1 MVRTKVVKK
10 SRRYGAVLFS
20 NGQSKLKAYKKRKY
34 PPGMHGRSSFRSLS
48 EYGKQL
54 VEKQKCKVL
63 YNISEKQIRK
73 YYDKAEKSLG
83 ITGEEMLKLI
93 ERRLDNVIYRAGI
106 GISRAQT
113 RQMVTHGHFM
123 LNGRRVDIPSI
134 QVRVGDVIE
143 LREKCQKSPLYSEIK
158 NEKKD
163 QSAKWLETDLS
174 KVKVTVTELP
184 DSDDIEKIIDSQLIV
199 EFYSK

>member
-1 MVRTKVVKK
+1 MVKTKVVKK

-54 VEKQKCKVL
+54 VEKQKCKIL

-73 YYDKAEKSLG
+73 YYEQGEKASG
-83 ITGEEMLKLI
+83 ITGEQMLRKI
-93 ERRLDNVIYRAGI
+93 ELRLDNVVYRAGF

-113 RQMVTHGHFM
+113 RQMVTHGHFKI
-123 LNGRRVDIPSI
+123 NDRRVDIPSI
-134 QVRVGDVIE
+134 QVKAGDMIE
-143 LREKCQKSPLYSEIK
+143 LREKCQKSPLYAELK
-158 NEKKD
+158 NNNKS
-163 QSAKWLETDLS
+163 QSAKWLEVDNKKVTIKITDL
-174 KVKVTVTELP
+174 P
-184 DSDDIEKIIDSQLIV
+184 DADDVEKIIDHQLIV

>member
-1 MVRTKVVKK
+1 MVKTKVVKK

-73 YYDKAEKSLG
+73 YYETAEKTLG

-93 ERRLDNVIYRAGI
+93 ERRLDNVIYRAGL

-158 NEKKD
+158 NAKKD

-184 DSDDIEKIIDSQLIV
+184 DSDDIEKIIDNQLIV

>member
-1 MVRTKVVKK
+1 MVKTKVVKK

-73 YYDKAEKSLG
+73 YYAQGEKASG
-83 ITGEEMLKLI
+83 ITGEEMLKNI
-93 ERRLDNVIYRAGI
+93 ERRLDNVVYRAGF

-113 RQMVTHGHFM
+113 RQMVTHGNFK

-134 QVRVGDVIE
+134 QVKVGDVIE
-143 LREKCQKSPLYSEIK
+143 LREKCQQSPLYAEIK
-158 NEKKD
+158 TAKKN
-163 QSAKWLETDLS
+163 QSAKWLEVNNGKISLTI
-174 KVKVTVTELP
+174 VELP
-184 DSDDIEKIIDSQLIV
+184 DSDDVEKIIDHQLIV

>member
-134 QVRVGDVIE
+134 QVRVGDAIE